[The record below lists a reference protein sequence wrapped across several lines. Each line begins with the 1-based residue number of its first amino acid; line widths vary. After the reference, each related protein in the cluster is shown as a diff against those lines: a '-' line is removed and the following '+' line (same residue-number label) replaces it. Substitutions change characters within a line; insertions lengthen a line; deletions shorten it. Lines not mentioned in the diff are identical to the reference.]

1 MLSSILTNFIG
12 QAPDSVI
19 EYVEYI
25 DSDHITGSVGQV
37 KTITDK
43 DSAGNIMKVTN
54 FHYTNAIYPN
64 KVTRIT
70 ITGGE

>member
-1 MLSSILTNFIG
+1 MLNSVQLNFIG

-25 DSDHITGSVGQV
+25 DENHITGSLGQV
-37 KTITDK
+37 KSITDK
-43 DSAGNIMKVTN
+43 DSAGNTMKVTN
-54 FHYTNAIYPN
+54 FYYTNTNYPA

-70 ITGGE
+70 VTEV

>member
-1 MLSSILTNFIG
+1 MLNSILTNFIG

-25 DSDHITGSVGQV
+25 DSNHITGSLGQV

-54 FHYTNAIYPN
+54 FYYTNTTYPA
-64 KVTRIT
+64 KVTRII
-70 ITGGE
+70 ITGGA